1 MSGISDSA
9 KFNDE
14 SSYYQPANG
23 NTVSGVSALN
33 LKAGA
38 LSLAS
43 ADNSVVVSS
52 GGASII
58 DLSTTGTAQSVA
70 SLASAGAVSGA
81 SVVSSGTI
89 TATGAVTSGG
99 ILTQGPTATTP
110 ATGTGTVSGTW
121 KITTER
127 VAGLERVTYTL
138 LNSPFVSNTVLNV
151 PIVGNIAS
159 KISIFCVNNGNTQ
172 SRSIQALYSISV
184 ASGVYTQG
192 PVYETNFN
200 MLPTWIGSGGSSP
213 LQYTV
218 QLSGGG
224 GGLVGT
230 ISIIAVQEYV
240 VS

>member
-9 KFNDE
+9 RFNSD
-14 SSYYQPANG
+14 SSYYMPANG

-43 ADNSVVVSS
+43 ADNSLVVSS
-52 GGASII
+52 GGAAII

-70 SLASAGAVSGA
+70 SLASAGAVSGN
-81 SVVSSGTI
+81 SLVSSGTI

-99 ILTQGPTATTP
+99 ILTQSPTATTP
-110 ATGTGTVSGTW
+110 ATGTAVAGTW

-138 LNSPFVSNTVLNV
+138 LNSAFGATTVMNV

-200 MLPTWIGSGGSSP
+200 MLPTWTGSGGSTP
-213 LQYTV
+213 LTSTV